1 MAQYWLM
8 RFLVKEVFDEMDK
21 ISLND
26 LFIKLDTLDYKMFQV
41 HHTWK
46 PEHSDFNGNN
56 HMSLQKGMRNYHVNN
71 NGWADIG
78 QHITVF
84 PDGIVVTGRDFN
96 KDAVG
101 ISGHNKG
108 AFMIEMIGNFDIGND
123 KLEGEQLKTVMLLTN
138 YFIKRDIEIVFHRDH
153 SYKSCPGSSIK
164 KDTFLKVAKEM
175 DNISDWALNS
185 WWKLVDKQI
194 TDGSNPNEFLT
205 REMESVF
212 LDRLGLLD

>member
-1 MAQYWLM
+1 M
-8 RFLVKEVFDEMDK
+8 KK

-26 LFIKLDTLDYKMFQV
+26 LFIQLDSIDYGMFQI

-46 PEHSDFNGNN
+46 PEHSDFNGKN
-56 HMSLQKGMRNYHVNN
+56 HMSLQNGMRNYHVDT

-84 PDGIVVTGRDFN
+84 PDGVIVTGRNFD
-96 KDAVG
+96 KMPVG
-101 ISGHNKG
+101 ISSHNKG
-108 AFMIEMIGNFDIGND
+108 AFMMEMIGNFDIGND
-123 KLEGEQLKTVMLLTN
+123 KLEDEQLKTVMLLTN
-138 YFIKRDIEIVFHRDH
+138 YFIKRGIEIVFHRDY
-153 SYKSCPGSSIK
+153 STKSCPGSSIK
-164 KDTFLKVAKEM
+164 KDTFMKVAKEIN
-175 DNISDWALNS
+175 NISDWALNS
-185 WWKLVDKQI
+185 WWKLVDKEI

>member
-1 MAQYWLM
+1 MK
-8 RFLVKEVFDEMDK
+8 R

-26 LFIKLDTLDYKMFQV
+26 LFIKLDPLDYKMFQI

-56 HMSLQKGMRNYHVNN
+56 HMSLQDGMRNYHVNN

-96 KDAVG
+96 KDPVG

-108 AFMIEMIGNFDIGND
+108 AFMVEMIGNFDIGND
-123 KLEGEQLKTVMLLTN
+123 KLEDEQLKTVMLLTN
-138 YFIKRDIEIVFHRDH
+138 YFIKRDIKIVFHRDY

-212 LDRLGLLD
+212 LDRLGLLDQYRR

>member
-1 MAQYWLM
+1 MK
-8 RFLVKEVFDEMDK
+8 R

-26 LFIKLDTLDYKMFQV
+26 LFIKLDPLDYKMFQI

-56 HMSLQKGMRNYHVNN
+56 HMSLQDGMKDYHVDN

-84 PDGIVVTGRDFN
+84 PDGVIVTGRDFN
-96 KDAVG
+96 KDPVG

-108 AFMIEMIGNFDIGND
+108 AFMVEMIGNFDIGND
-123 KLEGEQLKTVMLLTN
+123 KLEDEQLKTVMLLTN
-138 YFIKRDIEIVFHRDH
+138 YFIKRDIKIVFHRDY

-164 KDTFLKVAKEM
+164 KDTFLKVATET

>member
-1 MAQYWLM
+1 M
-8 RFLVKEVFDEMDK
+8 KK

-26 LFIKLDTLDYKMFQV
+26 LFIQLDSIDYGMFQI
-41 HHTWK
+41 HHTWI
-46 PEHSDFNGNN
+46 PEHKDFNGNN
-56 HMSLQKGMRNYHVNN
+56 HMALQKNMRNYHMNT
-71 NGWADIG
+71 NGWGDIG

-84 PDGIVVTGRDFN
+84 PDGVIVTGRDF
-96 KDAVG
+96 KSMPIG
-101 ISGHNKG
+101 ISNHNRG
-108 AFMIEMIGNFDIGND
+108 AFMMEMIGNFDIGHD
-123 KLEGEQLKTVMLLTN
+123 KLENEQLKTVMLLTN
-138 YFIKRDIEIVFHRDH
+138 YFIRRKIRIVFHRDY
-153 SYKSCPGSSIK
+153 STKSCPGSSIK
-164 KDTFLKVAKEM
+164 KDTFLKVATEM